1 MSFPNTK
8 TPTKPTTPAK
18 WQVPIRSHP
27 RKGVMEYYLEG
38 ELKER
43 FCKLF
48 PKNSN
53 RRMMTWFGISFSTL
67 QRFKREL
74 GLEKDMVAI
83 RKQQAKDIKKTCE
96 KNGYYDSI
104 RGKAPSEACLEAA
117 RRLRASGFHPMKQ
130 LKANNP
136 RKYKRL
142 MQKKSE
148 QRKEL
153 YRKERLRQ
161 DYGLERKTA
170 LNVPLNPLSHKAS
183 AQKHAMIKACNYFAD
198 PDGDPH
204 IICYDSLTRRSARR
218 EATAEKYGLK
228 VVEGEDE

>member
-1 MSFPNTK
+1 MSFRNTK
-8 TPTKPTTPAK
+8 TPLKPTTAAK
-18 WQVPIRSHP
+18 WQVPMRPNAKSGA
-27 RKGVMEYYLEG
+27 REYYLEG
-38 ELKER
+38 ELKDR

-67 QRFKREL
+67 QRFKREF
-74 GLEKDMVAI
+74 GLEKDMKSII
-83 RKQQAKDIKKTCE
+83 RQQAKDTKRICE
-96 KNGYYDSI
+96 RNGYYASI
-104 RGKAPSEACLEAA
+104 RGKAPSEACLEAT
-117 RRLRASGFHPMKQ
+117 RRLRAAGFHPMKQ

-153 YRKERLRQ
+153 WRKERLRQ
-161 DYGLERKTA
+161 KYDLDRQTS
-170 LNVPLNPLSHKAS
+170 LHIPLNPLSHRAA
-183 AQKHAMIKACNYFAD
+183 AQKHAMIKFCNYFPD

-204 IICYDSLTRRSARR
+204 IVCYDSETQRSERR
-218 EATAEKYGLK
+218 EATAAKYGLK
-228 VVEGEDE
+228 VVEADE